1 MLFLD
6 QILVHIVGDICVSA
20 PHPELLSYRVDAAQ
34 DTLCVEASCYKAER
48 SHPDHLTSAVGSFLL
63 GPSYKDI

>member
-1 MLFLD
+1 MLF
-6 QILVHIVGDICVSA
+6 QILLHIVGDICVSA
-20 PHPELLSYRVDAAQ
+20 PHPELLSYRGDAAQ

-63 GPSYKDI
+63 GPSYKDM